1 MIDRPRRRPNHTP
14 PEGKWFAWP
23 HAIDSQLLSRSAAL
37 LLRWTPHHQPS
48 SAPKSA

>member
-1 MIDRPRRRPNHTP
+1 MIARPRRRPNHTP
-14 PEGKWFAWP
+14 PKGTRFAWA

-48 SAPKSA
+48 SVPKWA